1 MKKNLKCLIVDDEPP
16 ARALIAEFI
25 SRVPYL
31 QSVGECNNAINTLEA
46 IHQTKPDILFLDINM
61 PQMSGIELVKVLN
74 NNCPQVIFTT
84 AYANF
89 ALLGFD
95 LNVTDYLL
103 KPIRFDRFL
112 QAVSKIYDRNQVDVM
127 KSNSTLVEDLD
138 GKKQYDFD
146 SFLDKYDLKREQKSV
161 IIELFYKRQR
171 ERGREFKRVLSIPF
185 LMCLLLVIIPPFFIP
200 NFLQNIGWLSSDVGW
215 LTKILV
221 GIISAGVLFFV
232 AKTFFIKFII
242 HTIRKKNI

>member
-1 MKKNLKCLIVDDEPP
+1 MDRNEKFRKRLEQRLENKQNQLSQKALSVPKRHFDPTPYVEIIFDKMAEEDEDTINIFMDNLYDNPDLTVIFGDASLLSNSQKSEVMEELMQRISTAQTFDREPYVKE
-16 ARALIAEFI
+16 LIAVFGT
-25 SRVPYL
+25 S
-31 QSVGECNNAINTLEA
+31 
-46 IHQTKPDILFLDINM
+46 D
-61 PQMSGIELVKVLN
+61 
-74 NNCPQVIFTT
+74 
-84 AYANF
+84 
-89 ALLGFD
+89 FD
-95 LNVTDYLL
+95 KYE
-103 KPIRFDRFL
+103 
-112 QAVSKIYDRNQVDVM
+112 KIDKN
-127 KSNSTLVEDLD
+127 

-161 IIELFYKRQR
+161 IIELFYKRHR

-200 NFLQNIGWLSSDVGW
+200 NFLQKIGWLSSDVGW